1 VLGRNPSGYGGR
13 FEGGKAQ
20 LMLKPGSSVGKPTGA
35 HTKGKIYMDSQANLF
50 VCFRGGNPAG
60 WRKVTASTV

>member
-1 VLGRNPSGYGGR
+1 
-13 FEGGKAQ
+13 
-20 LMLKPGSSVGKPTGA
+20 LMLKPGSSVGKLTGA